1 MPFVNLLFHIFN
13 TRRTSHDRPS
23 CNEKHLYNTKEINK
37 RIEDTYTTSN
47 ILSQRFP
54 LVNSNIE
61 LSEEFLYVITNHEK
75 ITEKSCLTTSMIFR
89 WRETVINIPHE
100 NYGNHSD
107 YSESC
112 TSAPRSDTEILR
124 PCGSPFLSFPSFTLS
139 SLHTTIAPLRL
150 FCWRTELEQRFQRI
164 TYPLGSR
171 YYEHEGACTTSPPRI
186 NRRSGHVKHPREQRP
201 TLDGGKIIYRKGK
214 RIVEEAPERERER
227 KERKYKG

>member
-1 MPFVNLLFHIFN
+1 MLLEILSYILVKNSDYDN
-13 TRRTSHDRPS
+13 TRLFRQTLIFMIFMPHRTSHDRPS
-23 CNEKHLYNTKEINK
+23 CNEKHLYNTKETNK
-37 RIEDTYTTSN
+37 RIEGTYTTRN

-61 LSEEFLYVITNHEK
+61 LSEEFLYLITNHEK

-89 WRETVINIPHE
+89 RRETEINIPHE

-150 FCWRTELEQRFQRI
+150 FC
-164 TYPLGSR
+164 
-171 YYEHEGACTTSPPRI
+171 
-186 NRRSGHVKHPREQRP
+186 
-201 TLDGGKIIYRKGK
+201 
-214 RIVEEAPERERER
+214 
-227 KERKYKG
+227 